1 MKMELYPCILFKFLG
16 LFFILADNCFFTEL
30 SGCLPRVD
38 SFLSEP
44 EITVGWPLLEPF
56 RVPLPLLPGSQSHSG
71 LVRLLDSWISA
82 IVNLGE
88 SLALTKSDFLHLHIS
103 FTSLTKDMLQQFT
116 TTTCPSWITGFCSLF
131 CRFHQYTNMVLFFHL
146 K

>member
-56 RVPLPLLPGSQSHSG
+56 RVPLPLLPASQLDQREVLGMGSRLYLG
-71 LVRLLDSWISA
+71 LGQV
-82 IVNLGE
+82 
-88 SLALTKSDFLHLHIS
+88 
-103 FTSLTKDMLQQFT
+103 
-116 TTTCPSWITGFCSLF
+116 PS
-131 CRFHQYTNMVLFFHL
+131 
-146 K
+146 